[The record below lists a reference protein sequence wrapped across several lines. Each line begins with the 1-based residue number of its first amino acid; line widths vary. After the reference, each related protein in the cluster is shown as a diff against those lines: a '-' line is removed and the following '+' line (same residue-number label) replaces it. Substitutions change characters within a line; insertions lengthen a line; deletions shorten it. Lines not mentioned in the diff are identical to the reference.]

1 MPPMRSR
8 TARRYLACLWLLG
21 LPAFVRA
28 DVVEFERRIDEAIE
42 RFHAQVPQARE
53 LTDGAA
59 GILVFPRVIKAGFGL
74 GGAVGDGAL
83 RVDGVTVQYYRMT
96 GVSFGFQ
103 VGAQGRTEILLFTT
117 EDGLERFRRSQNWQ
131 AGVDGSIAIVKLGGG
146 KSIDTD
152 NVRAPIMGFIFDNA
166 GLMYDLSLKGNKYW
180 KIRKE

>member
-1 MPPMRSR
+1 MRALPLR
-8 TARRYLACLWLLG
+8 PVHLLLCLLAWPACL
-21 LPAFVRA
+21 RA
-28 DVVEFERRIDEAIE
+28 DVADFEARVDDALE
-42 RFHAQVPQARE
+42 RFYAHVPQARA
-53 LTDGAA
+53 LAADAA
-59 GILVFPRVIKAGFGL
+59 GILVFPRVLKAGFGL

-83 RVDGVTVQYYRMT
+83 RVGGTTVQYYRMT

-117 EDGLERFRRSQNWQ
+117 EDGLARFRRSQNWQ

-146 KSIDTD
+146 KSVDTD